1 MPRRKT
7 RSNGYILVRMN
18 ERLTKRVDNICE
30 KYGLSR
36 AQVVR
41 MLMVL
46 YLDHL
51 KHRIGNESQG
61 LYGIEEVRD

>member
-1 MPRRKT
+1 MSRRKT

-18 ERLTKRVDNICE
+18 EGLTKRVDSICE

-51 KHRIGNESQG
+51 KRRIGNESQG
-61 LYGIEEVRD
+61 LYGIEEVGD